1 MSILNKDKLSSF
13 IRGGDTLAHRLNLF
27 LKNGTRTVV
36 IFGSVAFFV
45 WALLITMIGS
55 PKQRDLIYLNFT
67 SKAANTVFLGK
78 VVKLN
83 LSVRNDA
90 GNVVYSKPHVSAR
103 EVAMAV
109 SDEYAKSASL
119 LFWLSGLIA
128 IIFGSTAVGVAI
140 YFQIKYGKEVAEDK
154 FIRGQQIVAPDELK
168 SIIKEAC
175 ENDPEGKLGGLS
187 NFKLGGVPIPVN
199 MMTRGISLVGSM
211 GGGKSQAMGE
221 LLDVASSLKMKMVV
235 YDEAGEFVS
244 HFFRPG
250 IDYILNPLDAR
261 HAPWQLFNDLF
272 KDWDYVQM
280 ASYFVES
287 PKGEDSNKMFNEGA
301 AQLIAD
307 VSRIVHTGKVGPV
320 TMKNIYNI
328 IVKSSLKDL
337 ADLLRKYNVASVG
350 NINEENVRTSESYRT
365 TATAAIRF
373 WEYLPEP
380 KSKSEFFSIRKWVH
394 EGPSDSRL
402 FLTSRGD
409 MSTILKPYLNMW
421 LKLFLQAAKTREIR
435 HSGHPDIF
443 LSLDEL
449 ASLGDVGEPLDE
461 VLTRGRKYGIIT
473 AVGLQNLSQA
483 DDAFGEHKAE
493 TMLSNLRNR
502 MYFAV
507 DNYKS
512 AERLADILGK
522 EDVEEKSEGTS
533 YGVEANRDGL
543 NISSKRTERHVVFPT
558 ELTKLPDLT
567 AYVRIA
573 GDFPI
578 AKSTQIYKSRQAYQA
593 GFVDRPEL
601 NINVDRD
608 GFVEVPPLPE
618 ESKEKP
624 KVKEG
629 KSSSETKKDDGNQP
643 NAVAVEDPSKNAPAV
658 DDTFDRQQD
667 QDWLSL

>member
-36 IFGSVAFFV
+36 IFGSVTFFV
-45 WALLITMIGS
+45 WALLIAMIGS

-119 LFWLSGLIA
+119 LFWFSGLIA

-140 YFQIKYGKEVAEDK
+140 YFQIKYGKEVAEDN
-154 FIRGQQIVAPDELK
+154 FIRGQQIVEPEELNNN
-168 SIIKEAC
+168 IKEWCDKNPAVT
-175 ENDPEGKLGGLS
+175 GGVS
-187 NFKLGGVPIPVN
+187 KFSLGGVFIPVS
-199 MMTRGISLVGSM
+199 MLTRGISLVGSM
-211 GGGKSQAMGE
+211 GGGKSQAMGS
-221 LLDVASSLKMKMVV
+221 LLDVASELKMKMVV

-244 HFFRPG
+244 HFYRPG
-250 IDYILNPLDAR
+250 RDVILNPLDVR
-261 HAPWQLFNDLF
+261 HAEWQIFNDLF
-272 KDWDYVQM
+272 KKWDYYQM

-287 PKGEDSNKMFNEGA
+287 PKEEDSNKMFNEGA
-301 AQLIAD
+301 VQLIAD
-307 VSRIVHTGKVGPV
+307 VTKIVHTGQVGPV
-320 TMKNIYNI
+320 TMKNVYNL

-337 ADLLRKYNVASVG
+337 ADLLRKYNVTSVG

-365 TATAAIRF
+365 TATSAVRF

-380 KSKSEFFSIRKWVH
+380 KAGNDGFSIRKWVH
-394 EGPSDSRL
+394 ESESDSRL
-402 FLTSRGD
+402 FLTSRED
-409 MSTILKPYLNMW
+409 MREILKPYLNMW
-421 LKLFLQAAKTREIR
+421 LKLVLLAAMTRSVR
-435 HSGHPDIF
+435 HRGHPDLF

-449 ASLGDVGEPLDE
+449 ASLGNVGDPLE
-461 VLTRGRKYGIIT
+461 TVLTRGRKYGIVT
-473 AVGLQNLSQA
+473 AVGLQNLAQA
-483 DDAFGEHKAE
+483 DDAFGESKTE

-543 NISSKRTERHVVFPT
+543 NISSKRTDRHVVTPT
-558 ELTKLPDLT
+558 ELTKRSDLN

-578 AKSTQIYKSRQAYQA
+578 TKTIQAHKERPAHQPA
-593 GFVDRPEL
+593 FVERPGL
-601 NINVDRD
+601 NIEDQVENL
-608 GFVEVPPLPE
+608 VEVPPLPE
-618 ESKEKP
+618 ETKKKP
-624 KVKEG
+624 KVEGG
-629 KSSSETKKDDGNQP
+629 KSSSKTKKDDGNQP